1 MTVITGP
8 CARVASVSGLH
19 ATVSARLLFLR
30 HYCLVPDTFSAL
42 FVDHA
47 MLIPCYVEVP
57 RMTLS
62 RIEPHKN
69 HVSSQILLRTFV
81 VGSQVSGLSV

>member
-19 ATVSARLLFLR
+19 ATVSARSLFLR

-47 MLIPCYVEVP
+47 MLIPYVEVR

-62 RIEPHKN
+62 RIEPQKK
-69 HVSSQILLRTFV
+69 SCV
-81 VGSQVSGLSV
+81 VADLTADVCGRIPG